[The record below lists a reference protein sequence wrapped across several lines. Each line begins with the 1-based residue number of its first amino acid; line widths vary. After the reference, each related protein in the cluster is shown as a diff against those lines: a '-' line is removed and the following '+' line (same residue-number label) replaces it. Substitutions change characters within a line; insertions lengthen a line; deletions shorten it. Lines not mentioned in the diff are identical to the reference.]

1 MYTYPVLLSVIFMV
15 IFAGCQSEKPLG
27 DSTATFQN
35 ETTAVVLI
43 EDFSY
48 KPAFVTVKVGTKV
61 TWVQKDSVRHT
72 VTSNDGIFDSGLLS
86 EGISWEYTFNEVGMY
101 NYYCIPHPY
110 MKGTVEV
117 VE

>member
-1 MYTYPVLLSVIFMV
+1 VYKYLAVVSIIFAVIFT
-15 IFAGCQSEKPLG
+15 GCQMETPV
-27 DSTATFQN
+27 DTSTNFEEQTEAT
-35 ETTAVVLI
+35 VLI

-48 KPAFVTVKVGTKV
+48 KPASITVKIGTTV

-72 VTSNDGIFDSGLLS
+72 VTSNDGIFDSGL
-86 EGISWEYTFNEVGMY
+86 ISKEFSWNYTFNEVGTY

>member
-1 MYTYPVLLSVIFMV
+1 MYTYPVLLSIIFIV
-15 IFAGCQSEKPLG
+15 IFAGCQSEMPVV
-27 DSTATFQN
+27 DSTTTFQN

-48 KPAFVTVKVGTKV
+48 KPAITTVKVGTTV
-61 TWVQKDSVRHT
+61 IWVQKDSVRHT

-86 EGISWEYTFNEVGMY
+86 EGISWEYTFNEVGTY
-101 NYYCIPHPY
+101 GYYCIPHPY
-110 MKGTVEV
+110 MEGTVEV

>member
-1 MYTYPVLLSVIFMV
+1 VYKYLAVVSIIFAVIFT
-15 IFAGCQSEKPLG
+15 GCQMETPV
-27 DSTATFQN
+27 DTSTNFEEQTEAT
-35 ETTAVVLI
+35 VLI

-61 TWVQKDSVRHT
+61 IWVQKDSVRHT

-86 EGISWEYTFNEVGMY
+86 EGISWEYTFNEVGTY
-101 NYYCIPHPY
+101 GYYCIPHLY